1 MPANTPETLNVSNT
15 PGFQI
20 YVNSDSDI
28 RTTISPRVAA
38 AYIRSFF
45 RIKTDTYPLTTQ
57 QFPDKSSQEP

>member
-28 RTTISPRVAA
+28 RTLIAPRVAA
-38 AYIRSFF
+38 AYIRRFT
-45 RIKTDTYPLTTQ
+45 RIKTETFPLTIQ
-57 QFPDKSSQEP
+57 NFPNKSSQEP